1 MSIEPDPPAWVS
13 KRDGRLVPFDADRI
27 SRALFAAG
35 EAIGRADAFLAR
47 ELADGVVHFVAM
59 DSEGGTP
66 TTARVA
72 EVVEQVVRELGQPE
86 LALAF
91 ARQAIGRPR
100 VPQASR
106 MAMARQQTWRFTRD
120 LESAREAGL
129 LVLPDEEPD
138 LLSSGVLGPPTADL
152 VTDMRSLR
160 RLVGRAVALDGLESR
175 VAGGVSCRDLA
186 EQIGRLLEE
195 TGLGARANL
204 NLAPPSWADPVPAGP
219 LFAGAEAS
227 FDPASLQATAD
238 GLLEALLALDLSR
251 FGIDWHLGAADFEA
265 AGAARLERVL
275 SLALAGAPV
284 AFVFD
289 RPRRALSLGPGL
301 DRRHP
306 AVLLEVGLNLPALAD
321 QSGLLADVDRF
332 RQRLGTLVRLSLSA
346 ATQKRDY
353 VRQAGRG
360 PELSSGFL
368 LDRARFVVVPV
379 GLDEVVTRF
388 TGWSM
393 SSGGESL
400 DLGRSL
406 VRRLREAL
414 DHDGRLAQMD
424 CRLDGPAGFRLSGGG
439 VAGLTPWDAV
449 ASLRSQTRAGSA
461 LHAGN
466 GAGSLALFVHEDRAA
481 LAGLLEGMWRQTE
494 IVRVELVSSDT
505 STKGR

>member
-1 MSIEPDPPAWVS
+1 MSIDPDPPAWVS

-35 EAIGRADAFLAR
+35 EAIGRPDAFLAR

-91 ARQAIGRPR
+91 ARQAVGKAR

-120 LESAREAGL
+120 LESARDAGL
-129 LVLPDEEPD
+129 LILPAHAPD
-138 LLSSGVLGPPTADL
+138 LLSSGVLGPPTADF
-152 VTDMRSLR
+152 VTDMRVLR
-160 RLVGRAVALDGLESR
+160 RLVGHAVALDGLESR

-186 EQIGRLLEE
+186 GQVARSLEE
-195 TGLGARANL
+195 TNLEARANL
-204 NLAPPSWADPVPAGP
+204 NLAPPSWADPVAAGP
-219 LFAGAEAS
+219 LFAGAEAG
-227 FDPASLQATAD
+227 FDPASLRAAAD
-238 GLLEALLALDLSR
+238 GLLESLLALNLPR

-265 AGAARLERVL
+265 GGATRLARVL
-275 SLALAGAPV
+275 SLALIGSPV

-289 RPRRALSLGPGL
+289 RPRRELSLGTGL

-306 AVLLEVGLNLPALAD
+306 AVLLQVGLNLPALAR
-321 QSGLLADVDRF
+321 QAGLLADVDRF
-332 RQRLGTLVRLSLSA
+332 RQRLGTLVRLALSA
-346 ATQKRDY
+346 ATQKRDH
-353 VRQAGRG
+353 VRQSEHGA
-360 PELSSGFL
+360 ELASGFL

-379 GLDEVVTRF
+379 GLDEVVTEF

-393 SSGGESL
+393 SVGGESL

-424 CRLDGPAGFRLSGGG
+424 CRLDGPVGFRLSGVA
-439 VAGLTPWDAV
+439 VAGLTPWDPG
-449 ASLRSQTRAGSA
+449 ASLRSQVRAGSA

-466 GAGSLALFVHEDRAA
+466 GAGSLALFVGEHGAA
-481 LAGLLEGMWRQTE
+481 LASVLEGMWRQTE
-494 IVRVELVSSDT
+494 IVRVEVVPPRSVNDL
-505 STKGR
+505 